1 MTPGKIFIYLPAGK
15 FQQNIDKK
23 IWSKSPVLWE
33 MLRSKRQT
41 HFSFS
46 FRL

>member
-15 FQQNIDKK
+15 FQNIDKE
-23 IWSKSPVLWE
+23 IWSKSHVLRE
-33 MLRSKRQT
+33 MVRSKRQT